1 MTVRVLVPVD
11 DSTAAHRTLQ
21 YIIKMKKQIPMTVTL
36 LTVVPL
42 AQLEYHG
49 FQQAQLELITA
60 QTIKHCEKVVERH
73 RQKLEEAGVLADTRI
88 ERGNPAEVICR
99 VAANE
104 GVDFVF
110 ISPNGSGKLS
120 NLMFGSVANKVVQEC
135 HLPVLLIR

>member
-11 DSTAAHRTLQ
+11 DSAAAHRTLQ
-21 YIIKMKKQIPMTVTL
+21 YMIRMKEQIPMTATL
-36 LTVVPL
+36 LIVVPFS
-42 AQLEYHG
+42 QLEYHG

-60 QTIKHCEKVVERH
+60 QSIAHCEKVVERH
-73 RQKLEEAGVLADTRI
+73 RQVLDEAGILADTRV

-99 VAANE
+99 VAASE

-110 ISPNGSGKLS
+110 ISPNSTGKLS
-120 NLMFGSVANKVVQEC
+120 NLMFGAVANKVVQEC